1 MTESEE
7 RESTMVRMT
16 CAEAA
21 KLLKKLNEELN
32 SVMLKEEHSKDFLAA
47 LGEDP
52 ETVRP
57 KYDYETTSRKI
68 GEIERKIRL
77 LKHAINVFNTTTVVP
92 GIDMTVDQTL
102 IYIPQ
107 LTRKCNKLW
116 EMMNKLPKTRE
127 NAAGYGRGNPVID
140 YRYIN
145 YDVEKVES
153 DYYKWK
159 SLLDCAQLQLDLVN
173 STLDLSVEDSVM
185 E

>member
-1 MTESEE
+1 MAK
-7 RESTMVRMT
+7 MT

-32 SVMLKEEHSKDFLAA
+32 SVMRKEEQSKDFLAA

-57 KYDYETTSRKI
+57 KYDYEDTSKKI
-68 GEIERKIRL
+68 EKIEMRIRL

-92 GIDMTVDQTL
+92 EINMTVDQVL

-107 LTRKCNKLW
+107 LTKKCNKLW
-116 EMMNKLPKTRE
+116 EMMNKLPKARE
-127 NAAGYGRGNPVID
+127 NATGYGRGNSIID

-153 DYYKWK
+153 DYYKCK
-159 SLLDCAQLQLDLVN
+159 SELDCAQLQLDLVN
-173 STLDLSVEDSVM
+173 STLNLSVEDFVI